1 MRKISAQRVIGTLV
15 LLLFAAL
22 VLLHCLARRIRLQVG
37 CGRHQVAANLF
48 PDRVGHNTVCLC
60 VESAPDCQNAA

>member
-22 VLLHCLARRIRLQVG
+22 VLLPLFWLGVSAFKSE
-37 CGRHQVAANLF
+37 VAANLF